1 MNVYAAPALLT
12 LILLVLET
20 IFLMVALPETRGTR
34 MHAVA
39 KGKDK
44 ADNGTSSAAAFA
56 KNPVLTVKER
66 VDVLTT
72 LRRLHFLF
80 LGVFSGIEFTLTF
93 LTFDCKSLDFS
104 NP

>member
-1 MNVYAAPALLT
+1 MNVYAAPAFLT

-44 ADNGTSSAAAFA
+44 GTSSAAAFA

-66 VDVLTT
+66 IDVLTT

-80 LGVFSGIEFTLTF
+80 LCVFSGIEFTLTF